1 MGQVPKIANVQLTRV
16 KFEPGDRVVV
26 RVHQRLDRQQRRN
39 LRRTVQ
45 KWAGDVEV
53 LLVDVRLF
61 DVEIDCAR
69 RIG

>member
-26 RVHQRLDRQQRRN
+26 RVHQDLDRQQRRN